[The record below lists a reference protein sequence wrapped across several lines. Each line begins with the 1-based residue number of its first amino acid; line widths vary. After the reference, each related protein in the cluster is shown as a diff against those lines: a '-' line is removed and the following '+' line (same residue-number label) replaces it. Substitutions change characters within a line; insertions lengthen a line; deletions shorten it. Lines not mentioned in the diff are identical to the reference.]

1 MTGGDRWTRRLGSLG
16 LAVFYTVICIGVV
29 QTAPV
34 GGSAGGRP
42 GDETSKDY
50 TARVLTWPFGRVIVG
65 VVGAVLVIVGV
76 VIVVRRL
83 MRNGNNLN
91 QLTLA
96 INSGDRP
103 ADAHLDAVL
112 TAVRR
117 ATDRVQAATD
127 RLRAS
132 QNE

>member
-1 MTGGDRWTRRLGSLG
+1 MTGGDKWTRRLGSLG

-65 VVGAVLVIVGV
+65 VVGAVLVIV
-76 VIVVRRL
+76 
-83 MRNGNNLN
+83 
-91 QLTLA
+91 A
-96 INSGDRP
+96 W
-103 ADAHLDAVL
+103 
-112 TAVRR
+112 
-117 ATDRVQAATD
+117 
-127 RLRAS
+127 
-132 QNE
+132 